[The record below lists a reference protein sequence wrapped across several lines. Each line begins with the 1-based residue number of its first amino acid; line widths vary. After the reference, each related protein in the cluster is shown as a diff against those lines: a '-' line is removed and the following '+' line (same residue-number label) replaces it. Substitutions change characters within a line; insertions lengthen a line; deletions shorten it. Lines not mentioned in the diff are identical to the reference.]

1 MKKNAAMM
9 LLLALAL
16 AVCASALADCAQ
28 RYAAAKEM
36 LSQGRYAEAS
46 KAFRALGAY
55 EDATVLSMYSA
66 ALALG
71 ESGQYSVALQN
82 LQSLDGFRDCAYL
95 VPYYRARAMEELERY
110 EEAQELL
117 APISLFKDSD
127 ERLSGYPSRINARDY
142 AKAEALERTG
152 RLEEAYAAF
161 LKLGTYSGSESRAE
175 AVLQAIHARDYAA
188 AVKLEQQG
196 NLEEAYA
203 AFLTLGMYSDSES
216 RAGTVLQAIHIRD
229 YAAAESLKAAGK
241 LADAY
246 DAYLS
251 LCGYSDSREKAAAIH
266 DPAIYE
272 KGLRTANAGKYREAY
287 GFFSALGAYEDSERK
302 AYIFSVANF
311 AEELKPLDNGIFGF
325 RYKNV
330 WGLVN
335 WNENTIKPALW
346 GNIESYQSNGL
357 ARVRSEIN
365 GLFGCIDRAGET
377 VISAEYVSLG
387 QFNRYELAKVQTH
400 DGYGYIDA
408 SGKTI
413 IACCYAGISDYRD
426 GLCIAATEKKEMED
440 YNEYTS
446 YSFSLLNETGTV
458 LTSSWRVLDRA
469 DNAEWTSNYNNK
481 LRMREPD
488 FSKGFVM
495 VQDVQG
501 LWSMIDRNGKELCAE
516 RWAEITEFS
525 EGLMAVRNIRGVWGY
540 IDEKGN
546 TIIAPEFS
554 DAAPFSEGYAAVS
567 KNGKIGYINRK
578 RENLTE
584 FLYDRAGNF
593 KRGQA
598 DVYLAGEGWHILGT
612 NGANI
617 YFQGDNVK

>member
-71 ESGQYSVALQN
+71 ESGKYSVALQN

-175 AVLQAIHARDYAA
+175 AVLQAIH
-188 AVKLEQQG
+188 
-196 NLEEAYA
+196 
-203 AFLTLGMYSDSES
+203 
-216 RAGTVLQAIHIRD
+216 IRD

-251 LCGYSDSREKAAAIH
+251 LCGYSDSREKAAEIH

-598 DVYLAGEGWHILGT
+598 DVYLAGEGWHILGM